1 MAKLINRRTISQEGI
16 EYDLYNLPEG
26 FVIKGGLNLGRN
38 MYMKLPDLSKVIV
51 EGDFDCRGCHL
62 KSFVGAPKKV
72 TGDFNGF
79 GNEVTSLEGM
89 TEEVGG
95 NCNLSR
101 NKLTSLEGSLR
112 KVGNSLNLDRN
123 PQLTS
128 LEHIPE
134 VGYAILCEETG
145 VTSLAGISKADTVFC
160 KASVAKQYFEDGKY
174 ADRDDN
180 DLCMLSFAEVKKSAR
195 FKAQNSA
202 LERKNSS
209 QKLDLGK
216 IVGGRDL

>member
-1 MAKLINRRTISQEGI
+1 MAELINRMTISQEGV
-16 EYDLYNLPEG
+16 EYNLYDLPEG
-26 FVIKGGLNLGRN
+26 FVIKGGLDLGRN

-51 EGDFDCRGCHL
+51 EGNFDCRGCHL

-89 TEEVGG
+89 TEIVGG

-112 KVGNSLNLDRN
+112 KVGNNLILDHN

-128 LEHIPE
+128 LEYIPE
-134 VGYAILCEETG
+134 VGGSILCEHTA

-160 KASVAKQYFEDGKY
+160 KASVAKQYFDDDRY
-174 ADRDDN
+174 ADRGDN
-180 DLCMLSFAEVKKSAR
+180 DLCMLSFAEVKESAR
-195 FKAQNSA
+195 FKAQNPA

-209 QKLDLGK
+209 QKFNLGK
-216 IVGGRDL
+216 IGGGRDF